1 MVKKSYALFLIAA
14 SFISLAWA
22 DETQQAALNHQT
34 APDCQAPILGEQEQL
49 NLSNYRGK
57 VVYMDFWASWCP
69 PCRISL
75 PLLNELHNE
84 LQAEGFEVVAINGDE
99 NREDLLRF
107 LQQCPVD
114 FTIAVDPEGKCPQA
128 YEVVAMP
135 SSYLIDR
142 KGIVRHV
149 HQGFRK
155 EDIEA
160 IRQLVRALLAEPA

>member
-1 MVKKSYALFLIAA
+1 MLPLITALLTTNTF
-14 SFISLAWA
+14 A
-22 DETQQAALNHQT
+22 DGLEQPAPECRALTLKAQQPL
-34 APDCQAPILGEQEQL
+34 D
-49 NLSNYRGK
+49 LSDYRGK

-69 PCRISL
+69 PCRISF

-84 LQAEGFEVVAINGDE
+84 LRAEGFEVVAINVDE

-107 LQQCPVD
+107 LEQCPVD
-114 FTIAVDPEGKCPQA
+114 FTIAVDPEGKCPEA
-128 YEVVAMP
+128 FDVVAMP

-142 KGIVRHV
+142 KGIIRHV

>member
-1 MVKKSYALFLIAA
+1 MLLFIAA
-14 SFISLAWA
+14 AFVSNAAAVESGLSAPECRA
-22 DETQQAALNHQT
+22 ATLKEQQPL
-34 APDCQAPILGEQEQL
+34 D
-49 NLSNYRGK
+49 LSDYRGK
-57 VVYMDFWASWCP
+57 VVYVDFWASWCL

-75 PLLNELHNE
+75 PLLNELYNE
-84 LQAEGFEVVAINGDE
+84 LRAEGFEVVAINVDE
-99 NREDLLRF
+99 NREDLLHF

-114 FTIAVDPEGKCPQA
+114 FTIAVDPEGKCPEA

-142 KGIVRHV
+142 KGIIRHV
-149 HQGFRK
+149 HRGFRK